1 MGAHCT
7 QPATALRWVQ
17 PDAMGCDAL
26 PVAHRQRLFVN
37 AIRQSLLGF
46 TRPPYPLFV
55 SSGWLELPTEISRAA
70 LPARCDAATSRA
82 RTGHHLG
89 RMFFE
94 FTVTEGYMKTTI
106 KLAALGAIAL
116 AASSTAALA
125 TSEMPA
131 GITTG
136 IALGA
141 PLPEGVYD
149 ISIASYGS
157 RSKGYASHEHSLR
170 PAGMADLVD
179 PLADR
184 RRPHHARHHHGR
196 RRRLVARLRLW
207 HGQLAEHA
215 CRWRY
220 RLELGQ
226 WLERFGPRRRVAA
239 EHAVSPEVPSAAT
252 ILPSRAA
259 VRSATWLTA
268 GT

>member
-1 MGAHCT
+1 MKADRSSICAHPKGKPKLWPPAAVAAQRLRGPSASASSQAIGRSLT
-7 QPATALRWVQ
+7 RPATALRWVQ

-106 KLAALGAIAL
+106 TLAALGAIAL

-125 TSEMPA
+125 YLGNA
-131 GITTG
+131 GRHHDRYRSRRSVAGRRLRHLDRQLRLALRRERIATNIAYALPVWLIWSTPWQIAGGRIMLDTTTG
-136 IALGA
+136 VADAWSPGGA
-141 PLPEGVYD
+141 PAP
-149 ISIASYGS
+149 
-157 RSKGYASHEHSLR
+157 
-170 PAGMADLVD
+170 
-179 PLADR
+179 
-184 RRPHHARHHHGR
+184 
-196 RRRLVARLRLW
+196 
-207 HGQLAEHA
+207 
-215 CRWRY
+215 
-220 RLELGQ
+220 
-226 WLERFGPRRRVAA
+226 
-239 EHAVSPEVPSAAT
+239 
-252 ILPSRAA
+252 
-259 VRSATWLTA
+259 TA
-268 GT
+268 G